1 MKKFSDFNIKPTNKA
16 FAGKKI
22 SFAEIFNIPII
33 VNDYKIEESK
43 YPGKNK
49 SDKRLQLSIVIDN
62 ENCITFTGSDN
73 LMETIQ
79 QIAKED
85 FPFQTVIKK
94 REKRFEFT

>member
-1 MKKFSDFNIKPTNKA
+1 MNKFSDFNIKPVNKS
-16 FAGKKI
+16 FEGKKLN
-22 SFAEIFNIPII
+22 FAEIFNVPII

-49 SDKRLQLSIVIDN
+49 SNNRLQLAIVMDN

-73 LMETIQ
+73 LMEMIKQ
-79 QIAKED
+79 VPKEN